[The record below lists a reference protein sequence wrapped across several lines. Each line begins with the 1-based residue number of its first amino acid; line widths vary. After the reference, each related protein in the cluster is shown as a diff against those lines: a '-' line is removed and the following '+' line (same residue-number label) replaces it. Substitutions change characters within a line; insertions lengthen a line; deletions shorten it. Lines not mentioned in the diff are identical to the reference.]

1 MIIGITGKIG
11 SGKHTAARILE
22 EQGFFLIDADKL
34 AHDLYVRG
42 SKIWNQLADAFGE
55 KIIGKDD
62 EIDRSEL
69 GKIVFADSE
78 KLRKLNSIV
87 HPDLKS
93 FIKAEIKRVQN
104 QNKKNIVVVA
114 ALADELNLKSLVD
127 KVLLVQAP
135 LEKRI
140 EFLTKNRGMAEKEIL
155 KRNEF
160 QRETDFF
167 DFKIM
172 NERSFENFESR
183 VLDILKQ
190 ILSSQSSDS

>member
-34 AHDLYVRG
+34 AHDLYLRG
-42 SKIWNQLADAFGE
+42 SKIWHQLADAFGE

-93 FIKAEIKRVQN
+93 FIKAEIKRAQN

-135 LEKRI
+135 LNKRI
-140 EFLTKNRGMAEKEIL
+140 ELLTENRGMEEKEIL
-155 KRNEF
+155 KRNEL
-160 QRETDFF
+160 QKETSFY
-167 DFKIM
+167 DFKIL
-172 NERSFENFESR
+172 NEGSLEEFKNKLSF
-183 VLDILKQ
+183 
-190 ILSSQSSDS
+190 LSSSEFHPL